1 MKMPPLW
8 ICLLV
13 IVILLALIVYVS
25 THRKGVKESVSQFVN
40 NEPKSLFVRLVAEFG
55 SPQIIINQKGG
66 FAMWFPSKVYEDSPY
81 ESVILKDEAVTRM
94 EDGTMKKNFL
104 YTTIIIDIPDY
115 KLQDILTISKNVYY
129 DRTSK
134 EFTVR
139 SDSITTNK
147 HILIAILKYLTDPS
161 VTVQSAKDLLE
172 HTWIENILDNTPFSS
187 TTFSD
192 DADEDI
198 TMMINLN
205 LPIGSDSPRV
215 NRELM
220 MMQ

>member
-13 IVILLALIVYVS
+13 VVILLALIVYVA
-25 THRKGVKESVSQFVN
+25 THRKGVSESVSQFSN
-40 NEPKSLFVRLVAEFG
+40 PEPKSLFVRLVSEFD

-66 FAMWFPSKVYEDSPY
+66 FAMWFPSKVYENCPY
-81 ESVILKDEAVTRM
+81 ESVILKDEAVSRSN
-94 EDGTMKKNFL
+94 DGVMTKNFL
-104 YTTIIIDIPDY
+104 YTTIIINIPHQ
-115 KLQDILTISKNVYY
+115 KLQDILSISKNVYY

-147 HILIAILKYLTDPS
+147 HILIAVLKYLTDPS
-161 VTVQSAKDLLE
+161 VTPQSAKNFLKS
-172 HTWIENILDNTPFSS
+172 TWDENILDTTPFAS

-192 DADEDI
+192 QLDDDI
-198 TMMINLN
+198 SSMINMN
-205 LPIGSDSPRV
+205 LPVGSNRS

-220 MMQ
+220 MLQ